1 MGNKKNT
8 NNMERWNQCKSIS
21 KYLIKK
27 IFPSQ
32 IGGPVLYNLID
43 ELMVEMEAFN
53 ISKRILEERLPKV
66 ANPIK
71 GTTRKEKNQ
80 YKKKNETETLN
91 KMKNQRTKKESDNV
105 IQKRLSNANKSH
117 TKILADRERER
128 SRALEAEQEKRR
140 NYFYDR
146 K

>member
-1 MGNKKNT
+1 MFSLYHFAP
-8 NNMERWNQCKSIS
+8 QACKSIS

-105 IQKRLSNANKSH
+105 IQKRLSNAK
-117 TKILADRERER
+117 KITYENF
-128 SRALEAEQEKRR
+128 SR
-140 NYFYDR
+140 
-146 K
+146 